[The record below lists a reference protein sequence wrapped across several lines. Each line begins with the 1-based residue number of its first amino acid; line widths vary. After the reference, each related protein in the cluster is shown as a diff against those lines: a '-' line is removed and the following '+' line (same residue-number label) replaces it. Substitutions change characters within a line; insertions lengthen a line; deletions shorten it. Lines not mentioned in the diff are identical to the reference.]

1 MSWFHGEPTLDEMLS
16 GPTVIALMKCDGVK
30 PGDLRVLL
38 RDMSRRLD
46 CRPLSRAAPRAMPR
60 LATRHALRQHHP
72 A

>member
-30 PGDLRVLL
+30 PGDLRILF
-38 RDMSRRLD
+38 RDMNRRLD
-46 CRPLSRAAPRAMPR
+46 CRRPPRAGSRAMPR
-60 LATRHALRQHHP
+60 VASPHALRQHHP